1 MARLTIVVG
10 ILLIVLGVGFY
21 AGLMAAE
28 DSAPSVTALIPAF
41 FGLPILLCGLLAL
54 KESLRMHA
62 MHGVALLH
70 AAGNPVAAGPTGHA
84 ISPWQ
89 RRADHDAVVLA
100 VDGNPVWLL
109 VDQLYPVLRRGPPP
123 SSRQRQLMPV
133 RVSH

>member
-28 DSAPSVTALIPAF
+28 DSAPSATALIPAF

-62 MHGVALLH
+62 MHGVALLTLLGTLLPLGRLGMQL
-70 AAGNPVAAGPTGHA
+70 ARGKDVKTTTLSSLLLMAILCGFLLASCIRSFVAARL
-84 ISPWQ
+84 
-89 RRADHDAVVLA
+89 RRA
-100 VDGNPVWLL
+100 GS
-109 VDQLYPVLRRGPPP
+109 GG
-123 SSRQRQLMPV
+123 
-133 RVSH
+133 